1 MTIGVEHKMSVIKVY
16 YKTNGSFI

>member
-1 MTIGVEHKMSVIKVY
+1 MTIGVKDKMRVIKVY